1 MPWQVAGYE
10 TDADKPFDQG
20 SFGTVWHA
28 RRLSDGLRVA
38 LKLVRRAHAADA
50 AERIDAERRGALL
63 QRAFHEAHGMVPAVY
78 DIGHDGDGDLFIAME
93 LIEGGS
99 LADAIATGPLA
110 PSVAVG
116 HALAICGFLEKAHGF
131 ATTIEGDRY
140 DRLVHADLK
149 PGHIVARGAAGAGP
163 VVPGHLVV
171 LDFGIAKALHKAT
184 PLTTN
189 NWGTSAY
196 MSPER
201 LIDGRV
207 DEQVDFWSLGVILF
221 EMLAGHRPYRTLQA
235 PSLKGQLERAI
246 RGNEP
251 REPLPASVPPGVVA
265 VVNRLLAYQ
274 PERRYPGAAALR
286 DDLQACLDGRAPT
299 ALAAYDTP
307 ATLRVTP
314 ATERREA
321 TWSDVPPTLPVLP
334 GVATGVP
341 PTEPRPFLPPPLP
354 LRQAAALGGLEGVAA
369 APLPGSPAD
378 ASAPVA
384 PPRRRRRPRRLASAM
399 AVLFVLYLGMLEA
412 VAWLQAE
419 RLRDVVPT
427 IDGPAL
433 TAAEASYA
441 RVARNGTLDLG
452 LRLRVDGLLRA
463 HLLGLA
469 DRVIEDYRSE
479 QPSLSLADWKQ
490 AQQALHWA
498 VRLSPDDDRLKA
510 RLQLCDAH
518 VLRIAP
524 RPGRST
530 TTQAAYR
537 RAIDRFRAAARL
549 DPDAFDPYLG
559 ISRLAV
565 YGLIPAD
572 VDLASQSMSAAEKRG
587 YVPGRRERALIGDG
601 HMRRGDTLRREARS
615 LSGAERA
622 RALDGAR
629 ASFAACVEAFEP
641 ILGFANAA
649 RNIET
654 CKTQLADVEDA
665 LLADGAIQEPE

>member
-28 RRLSDGLRVA
+28 RRVRDGLRVA
-38 LKLVRRAHAADA
+38 LKLVRRAHGADA
-50 AERIDAERRGALL
+50 AERIDAERRGAML
-63 QRAFHEAHGMVPAVY
+63 QKAFHEAHGMVPAVF
-78 DIGHDGDGDLFIAME
+78 DVGHDADGDLYIAME

-99 LADAIATGPLA
+99 LAEAIAAGPL
-110 PSVAVG
+110 PPEVAIG

-149 PGHIVARGAAGAGP
+149 PGHIVARHGVDSVAGD
-163 VVPGHLVV
+163 LVV

-207 DEQVDFWSLGVILF
+207 DEQVDYWSLGVILF
-221 EMLAGHRPYRTLQA
+221 EMLAGHRPYRALQA
-235 PSLKGQLERAI
+235 PSLKAQLERAI

-251 REPLPASVPPGVVA
+251 REPLPQSVPAGLVA

-274 PERRYPGAAALR
+274 PERRYPSAALLR
-286 DDLQACLDGRAPT
+286 ADLQACLEGRRPS
-299 ALAAYDTP
+299 ALADWDTP
-307 ATLRVTP
+307 ATMRVDE
-314 ATERREA
+314 ATERRV
-321 TWSDVPPTLPVLP
+321 TPMVPPPLPALP
-334 GVATGVP
+334 GAAGAVP
-341 PTEPRPFLPPPLP
+341 PTEPRGLGEADGRGWVPPPIP
-354 LRQAAALGGLEGVAA
+354 VRTEAAGDERPGAAPAAAGRADGP
-369 APLPGSPAD
+369 AP
-378 ASAPVA
+378 
-384 PPRRRRRPRRLASAM
+384 RPRRFRRLVSALV
-399 AVLFVLYLGMLEA
+399 VLVVLYLAMLEA

-427 IDGPAL
+427 IDGPSL

-441 RVARNGTLDLG
+441 RVAQNGTLDLG
-452 LRLRVDGLLRA
+452 LRLRVNGLLRE

-469 DRVIEDYRSE
+469 GRVVEDYRSE
-479 QPSLSLADWKQ
+479 QPSLSLSDWKQ
-490 AQQALHWA
+490 AQQALQWA
-498 VRLSPDDDRLKA
+498 LRLSPGDRRLEA
-510 RLQLCDAH
+510 RLALCEAH
-518 VLRIAP
+518 ILRIAP
-524 RPGRST
+524 RPGRSAA
-530 TTQAAYR
+530 TQATYR

-549 DPDAFDPYLG
+549 DPESFDAYLG
-559 ISRLAV
+559 ISRIAV
-565 YGLIPAD
+565 YGLVPAD
-572 VDLASQSMSAAEKRG
+572 VELASEAMAAAEQRG
-587 YVPGRRERALIGDG
+587 YVQGRRERALLGDG

-622 RALDGAR
+622 RALEGAR
-629 ASFAACVEAFEP
+629 DSFTACVEAFEP

-654 CKTQLADVEDA
+654 CKAQLDDVEEA
-665 LLADGAIQEPE
+665 LLAAAGSAEPE